1 MSVRI
6 ESKSAVSVCEMARLV
21 GLSRSRFYELIEAGV
36 FPSPLYDIV
45 TRRPY
50 FTEEMREACLVVR
63 RTNCGVNGRITLFH
77 ARHRPGPA
85 PVRPDKKATAP
96 KTSANHH
103 ADLLDGLRA
112 LGLATV
118 TASHVMTALKE
129 VFPRGTDGHDGGEV
143 LRAIFLRLKG
153 QGSAA

>member
-36 FPSPLYDIV
+36 FPSPIYDLV
-45 TRRPY
+45 TRRPHY
-50 FTEEMREACLVVR
+50 SEEMRDECLQVR
-63 RTNCGVNGRITLFH
+63 RTNCAVTGRCVLFYTPRRSEPAKAGVL
-77 ARHRPGPA
+77 
-85 PVRPDKKATAP
+85 KKP
-96 KTSANHH
+96 SNKKSSGNQH

-112 LGLATV
+112 LGLASV
-118 TASHVMTALKE
+118 TRSQVDAALKQ
-129 VFPRGTDGHDGGEV
+129 VFPRGTEGRDTGEII
-143 LRAIFLRLKG
+143 RAVFLRLKG